1 MMLPKDLLNDL
12 ETGTLTKEDLGF
24 VEHKAG
30 QISIATEAQM
40 IQQMNQMAGMSAQMS
55 GFYGQQLAQGM
66 ARSMDEQVR
75 RQMEDSLHGQFR
87 NWQPLPR

>member
-12 ETGTLTKEDLGF
+12 QTGTLTKEDLGF
-24 VEHKAG
+24 VEHTAG
-30 QISIATEAQM
+30 QISTATEAQM
-40 IQQMNQMAGMSAQMS
+40 IQQMNHIADMSAQRS
-55 GFYGQQLAQGM
+55 GFYVQQLAQNM
-66 ARSMDEQVR
+66 SRNLDEQVR